1 MSTPDFLFEAF
12 NLVKVVF
19 WALFA
24 IFDLDFNQFKS
35 SNSLCQYFLTT
46 IMCFVIE
53 LKSEIHPLLLLFAT
67 ISKSVSTGIQHFLPE
82 GLAPISDTNLLFSP
96 CNKAGSTTKHLV
108 RGSKQRVI
116 LLFFLS
122 SLVCFSLHN

>member
-1 MSTPDFLFEAF
+1 MSEEIAPLVSQSSFQIRRHLSAAAAPHAESGVHRLFDFLFEAF
-12 NLVKVVF
+12 NLVEVVF

-67 ISKSVSTGIQHFLPE
+67 ISKSTVYWDSAFPARRVSTNI
-82 GLAPISDTNLLFSP
+82 
-96 CNKAGSTTKHLV
+96 
-108 RGSKQRVI
+108 
-116 LLFFLS
+116 
-122 SLVCFSLHN
+122 